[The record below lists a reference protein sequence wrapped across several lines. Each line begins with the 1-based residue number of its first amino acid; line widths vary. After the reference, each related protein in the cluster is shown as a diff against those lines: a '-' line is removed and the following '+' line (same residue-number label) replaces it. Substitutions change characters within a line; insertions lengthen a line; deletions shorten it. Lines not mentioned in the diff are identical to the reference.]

1 MRTYT
6 DKTIRRDLPKARSSK
21 KKVLKQA
28 KKSEMVTMSRWELE
42 QMQMKWTKRA
52 FSMTLY
58 FSIMSLR
65 DGFGFGKERL
75 ERFATKF
82 FSHYAAYDS
91 DMVEVDDM
99 RQVIFEETGFKI
111 GDSEELRWNLR
122 TL

>member
-6 DKTIRRDLPKARSSK
+6 DKSIRRDLPKARSSK

-82 FSHYAAYDS
+82 MANYAAYDADYVEIE
-91 DMVEVDDM
+91 DMQ
-99 RQVIFEETGFKI
+99 QVIKEETGF
-111 GDSEELRWNLR
+111 ELKG
-122 TL
+122 

>member
-1 MRTYT
+1 
-6 DKTIRRDLPKARSSK
+6 
-21 KKVLKQA
+21 
-28 KKSEMVTMSRWELE
+28 
-42 QMQMKWTKRA
+42 
-52 FSMTLY
+52 
-58 FSIMSLR
+58 MSLR

-111 GDSEELRWNLR
+111 GD
-122 TL
+122 